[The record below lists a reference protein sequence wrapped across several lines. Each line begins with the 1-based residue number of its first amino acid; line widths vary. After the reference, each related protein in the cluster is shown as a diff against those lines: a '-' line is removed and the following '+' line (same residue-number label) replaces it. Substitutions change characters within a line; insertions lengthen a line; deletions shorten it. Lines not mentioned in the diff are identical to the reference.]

1 MEKYNLHEIR
11 KKYLDFFE
19 NKGHLVTNSFSLVPK
34 NDKSLLLINAG
45 MAPLK
50 PYFLGTKEPP
60 RNRMATCQKCV
71 RTGDIENVG
80 KTDRHG
86 TFFEMLGNFSFG
98 DYFKREA
105 INWAW
110 EFMTKELNI
119 SKEKLWVSVY
129 LDDDEAYNIWNN
141 EIGVSENKIVRLGK
155 EDNFWELEVGPC
167 GPCSEIYIDRGEKYS
182 CGDENCKPGC
192 ECDRFVEVWNL
203 VFSQFDKD
211 ELGNYSELPN
221 PNIDTGMGLERITAV
236 LNDADNIFEI
246 EPIRTIIK
254 EIEKITNKKYKSN
267 SKDDVSIRV
276 ITDHIRAICFLV
288 SDGVIPSNEG
298 RGYVLRRLI
307 RRASRHGKLLGIKN
321 SFLSDLSDVVIEN
334 WKIFYSNLEYKRVQI
349 KKIINIEED
358 KFEETI
364 DQGIEILKG
373 YIDDM
378 KNNDETVLDGYKAFK
393 LYDTYG
399 FPLDLTKEI
408 LEDEKL
414 DVDEEQF
421 NLEMESQ
428 KNRARSARD
437 KDNKNNWDSDVD
449 FNFKVDTKTRFEGYE
464 KLSTESKVIAI
475 IKGSQS
481 IDALNQDEEG
491 YVLLENTPFY
501 AESGGQV
508 GDKGIFEN
516 NNFKANVIDT
526 QKKNGKLLHL
536 INVKHGHLKIGDNL
550 EAHVDKDRRLDIA
563 RNHSATHLLHKALK
577 NTLGQHVNQ
586 AGSLVTDDRLRFD
599 FTHFESLSKEELNR
613 IEREVNEKIWNSLGV
628 EVVETS
634 IDKAKDM
641 GATALFDEKYGEKVR
656 VVKMDDYT
664 IELCGGTH
672 VNNISQIGMFK
683 ILTESGIASGVRRIE
698 AITGRKAYEF
708 NLTLNDKLNTLS
720 DVLKTNKETLIDRA
734 HDIMNEVR
742 NLQKEIDSLNSKLAN
757 SKLDN
762 ILENVYNIN
771 DVNVVTRKIDG
782 IDIDGLRQLG
792 DKIKEKLDKVVI
804 VLSTEKNGKV
814 NFIATATEDA
824 VKSGIHC
831 GNIIREVAKVTGG
844 GGGGR
849 PNMAQAGG
857 NEPSK
862 IEEALNLVKEL
873 VESQLNK

>member
-19 NKGHLVTNSFSLVPK
+19 NKGHLVTNGFSLVPK
-34 NDKSLLLINAG
+34 DDKSVLLIIAG

-60 RNRMATCQKCV
+60 KNRMATCQKCV
-71 RTGDIENVG
+71 RTSDIENVG

-141 EIGVSENKIVRLGK
+141 EIGVSKNKIVRLGK

-167 GPCSEIYIDRGEKYS
+167 GPSSEIYIDRGEKYS

-254 EIEKITNKKYKSN
+254 EIEKITNQKYKN
-267 SKDDVSIRV
+267 DNKDDVSIRV

-321 SFLSDLSDVVIEN
+321 SFLSNLSDVVIEN
-334 WKIFYSNLEYKRVQI
+334 WKEFYSNLEDKRLQI
-349 KKIINIEED
+349 KKIIKIEED

-364 DQGIEILKG
+364 DQGIEILKK

-378 KNNDETVLDGYKAFK
+378 KNNDETILDGYKAFK

-437 KDNKNNWDSDVD
+437 KDNKNNWDSDVNFD
-449 FNFKVDTKTRFEGYE
+449 FKINTKTKFEGYE

-481 IDALNQDEEG
+481 IETLSPGEEG
-491 YVLLENTPFY
+491 YVLLENSPFY

-508 GDKGIFEN
+508 GDKGIFKN
-516 NNFKANVIDT
+516 DKFNAYVIDT
-526 QKKNGKLLHL
+526 QKKNEKLLHL
-536 INVKHGHLKIGDNL
+536 VKVEHGYLKVGDNL
-550 EAHVDKDRRLDIA
+550 EAHVDRDRRLDIA
-563 RNHSATHLLHKALK
+563 KNHSATHLLHKALK

-599 FTHFESLSKEELNR
+599 FTHFESLTKEELNK

-656 VVKMDDYT
+656 VVKMNDYT

-708 NLTLNDKLNTLS
+708 NLSLNDKLNTLS
-720 DVLKTNKETLIDRA
+720 EVLKTNKDNLIDRA

-742 NLQKEIDSLNSKLAN
+742 NLQKEIDRLNSKLAN

-771 DVNVVTRKIDG
+771 DVNVVTKKIDG

-792 DKIKEKLDKVVI
+792 DKIKEKLDKAVI

-862 IEEALNLVKEL
+862 IEEALDLVKSL